1 MSSMS
6 NINKMIIYEK
16 RHFFFKTLYKYID
29 ANIYIYVYS
38 LHFSLP
44 FSLTKK
50 KYHIKKF
57 NCSYKYLHNKQIH
70 ATERGYSSSD
80 KNQAAFIQGSSFQNP
95 FTTKIGRC
103 F

>member
-1 MSSMS
+1 MQ
-6 NINKMIIYEK
+6 
-16 RHFFFKTLYKYID
+16 
-29 ANIYIYVYS
+29 IYIFIFILYISLSLFLLPKKVY
-38 LHFSLP
+38 
-44 FSLTKK
+44 
-50 KYHIKKF
+50 IKKF

-80 KNQAAFIQGSSFQNP
+80 KNQAAFIPGSSFHNP